1 MPSKSVAQRRMM
13 GMALAMKRGEME
25 PMEGPAHEAM
35 ESMKEEQLE
44 DYAKTK
50 ESGLPQKVRKMGEKG
65 QRKPKGRMGKKGCR
79 RTG

>member
-1 MPSKSVAQRRMM
+1 MPAKSKNQRRMM

-44 DYAKTK
+44 DYARTPEKK
-50 ESGLPQKVRKMGEKG
+50 LPVRVMGNKG
-65 QRKPKGRMGKKGCR
+65 QRKPKGRMMAHKKGCR
-79 RTG
+79 RSG